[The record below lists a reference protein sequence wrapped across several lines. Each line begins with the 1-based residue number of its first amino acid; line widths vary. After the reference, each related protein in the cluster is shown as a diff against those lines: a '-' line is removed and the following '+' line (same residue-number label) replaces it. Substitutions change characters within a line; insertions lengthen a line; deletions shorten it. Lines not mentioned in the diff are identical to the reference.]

1 MDKVENATGS
11 DVIWNRTS
19 RFLQE
24 VAEDPDESAEPSAKG
39 RALYSRR
46 RRGNQDLPPRARYI
60 NKILIYLNQEMD
72 LLWNYNTIVDRK
84 RWGVGNT
91 ITSSPYGPHVTI
103 TIRVKADEKKFD
115 NKYAVQLQ
123 ADYFSLV
130 DNINDASQKISDLRT
145 RLWKMND
152 YADQFIALPSGPHFP
167 PSGILLEDFLDVTR
181 FVIKWPST
189 QIGPQLIAYLR
200 SLPDSTVQE
209 YMDEAKKIRCWR
221 LLCCIVMDSRPA
233 KAAAASG
240 GASVLLEES
249 HLHQAYK
256 EVTRGGRQHLQ
267 GIYTPKGR
275 IPENGQEAEEQE
287 NLAKMA
293 EQYKAKKKELKKKA
307 KGLNKSDVEF
317 EDSCCNSPMVDERV
331 QRKAAKILSKASE
344 VEKSQ
349 YKAIFSYFD
358 ADEDFLR
365 KLAQRMTDLGYATSV
380 EAASNLLYFAGVRD
394 VDRTGVTNVS
404 KDPVRPSMHE
414 DVIARHTPHWR
425 RITYEDFVTMMPKL
439 QAFRKLMEKD
449 FMLHFQEKDDGTGHI
464 TTQHF
469 KELLLQLAGPD
480 VIDET
485 QMADII
491 KKADPTRE
499 GRVTFESMILAL
511 FGSRPLLP
519 YQPPQRHKSFMD
531 LVLDTLGQL
540 CGTSSPPSKTQQQQR
555 YVSDVA
561 PPLPPS
567 R

>member
-1 MDKVENATGS
+1 
-11 DVIWNRTS
+11 
-19 RFLQE
+19 
-24 VAEDPDESAEPSAKG
+24 
-39 RALYSRR
+39 
-46 RRGNQDLPPRARYI
+46 
-60 NKILIYLNQEMD
+60 
-72 LLWNYNTIVDRK
+72 
-84 RWGVGNT
+84 
-91 ITSSPYGPHVTI
+91 
-103 TIRVKADEKKFD
+103 
-115 NKYAVQLQ
+115 
-123 ADYFSLV
+123 
-130 DNINDASQKISDLRT
+130 
-145 RLWKMND
+145 
-152 YADQFIALPSGPHFP
+152 
-167 PSGILLEDFLDVTR
+167 
-181 FVIKWPST
+181 
-189 QIGPQLIAYLR
+189 
-200 SLPDSTVQE
+200 
-209 YMDEAKKIRCWR
+209 
-221 LLCCIVMDSRPA
+221 MDSRPA

-317 EDSCCNSPMVDERV
+317 EDERV

-349 YKAIFSYFD
+349 YKEIFSYFD
-358 ADEDFLR
+358 ADEDACWGSIE
-365 KLAQRMTDLGYATSV
+365 LAQRMTDLGYATSV

-394 VDRTGVTNVS
+394 VD
-404 KDPVRPSMHE
+404 
-414 DVIARHTPHWR
+414 